1 MVVTKGT
8 KKQGPE
14 VGRMS
19 RRTAA
24 WLAWSVCAVCVALL
38 VLTLLLDFST
48 DDSLTRS
55 AWVFSR
61 RPAPALAVLT
71 GMLSLAFPT
80 VGALIASRLP
90 ANPIGWI
97 FCGVGLLYTAQRF
110 AQAYADYALL
120 VNFAFPGGE
129 YMVWFSGL
137 VNFRG
142 PVIAGIFVM
151 LLFPDGNLPSR
162 RWRIVAWTAVC
173 GAVLSELHAAFYPQ
187 DIGTSAYSVMNPFG
201 WVGGIWVGVIG
212 VGLTTYEFLDA
223 SGFIGETLLLTSSLA
238 GICSLALRLHR
249 ARGDERQQL
258 KWFLYAALPAALC
271 FSYVLLSFIVFDFT
285 MFVFGTPL
293 KLMVDD
299 YSDSVVGAFILQ
311 VILYVAVISL
321 LVVPV
326 FTYIAIVRY
335 HLYDIDVVINRTLV
349 YGALTS
355 CVVGIYVLAIVA
367 LGALF
372 QAQGNIAVSL
382 LATGLVAVLFQPIRS
397 RLQRGVNRLMYGERD
412 DPYVVISRLGRRL
425 EAALA
430 PDTVLPTLVETI
442 AQALKLPYAAIL
454 LKEGE
459 GFRTTA
465 AYGSPRGEPETLPL
479 VYQREELGRLV
490 LSPRSPG
497 EGFSDADRRLL
508 EDLARQA
515 EVAVHAVRLTT
526 DLQHSRERLVA
537 TREEERRRL
546 RRDLHDGL
554 GAQLAGLNVQAGT
567 LRRLIP
573 HDPDA
578 ADEVV
583 VELREELRG
592 AIADIRRLVYDLRP
606 PALDDLG
613 LTEALRRLA
622 ERYSS
627 EGEQLRVSVEAR
639 EDLPTLPAAVEV
651 AVYRIT
657 QEALTNVVRHARA
670 HSCVVRLA
678 VNDNVALEIVDDGVG
693 IPEERSAGVGLSSM
707 RERAAELGGSCVVQS
722 IPKGGTQVL
731 VRLPLPTLPK
741 ESPKE

>member
-24 WLAWSVCAVCVALL
+24 WLAWSVCAVCVALM
-38 VLTLLLDFST
+38 VLTLSLDFST

-61 RPAPALAVLT
+61 RPAPAIAVLT
-71 GMLSLAFPT
+71 GMVSLVYPA

-90 ANPIGWI
+90 TNPIGWI

-110 AQAYADYALL
+110 TQAYADYALL

-129 YMVWFSGL
+129 YMAWFSGL
-137 VNFRG
+137 VQFRG
-142 PVIAGIFVM
+142 PVLAGIFVM

-173 GAVLSELHAAFYPQ
+173 GAVLSELYAAFYPR
-187 DIGTSAYSVMNPFG
+187 DLNTAASVPNPFG

-212 VGLTTYEFLDA
+212 VGLTTYDLLNYSA
-223 SGFIGETLLLTSSLA
+223 LIGETLLLTSSLA
-238 GICSLALRLHR
+238 AICSLALRLHR

-258 KWFLYAALPAALC
+258 KWFLYAAVPAALC
-271 FSYVLLSFIVFDFT
+271 ASFVLLSFVVVDFT
-285 MFVFGTPL
+285 QLVLGTTL
-293 KLMVDD
+293 KPFWLNYD
-299 YSDSVVGAFILQ
+299 DSVVQAFIFQ
-311 VILYVAVISL
+311 AILYVALFSL
-321 LVVPV
+321 LVVPI
-326 FTYIAIVRY
+326 FTYIAIVRH

-349 YGALTS
+349 YGALS
-355 CVVGIYVLAIVA
+355 ACVVGIYVLAVVA

-372 QAQGNIAVSL
+372 QARGNLAVSL
-382 LATGLVAVLFQPIRS
+382 LATGLVAVLFQPLRS
-397 RLQRGVNRLMYGERD
+397 RLQRSVNRLMYGERD
-412 DPYVVISRLGRRL
+412 DPYAVISRLGRRL
-425 EAALA
+425 EATLA
-430 PDTVLPTLVETI
+430 PEAVLPTVVETI

-459 GFRTTA
+459 GFRTA
-465 AYGSPRGEPETLPL
+465 ATYGSPRGEPETLPL
-479 VYQREELGRLV
+479 VYQREEIGRLV
-490 LSPRSPG
+490 LSPRAPG
-497 EGFSDADRRLL
+497 ERFSDADRSLL

-515 EVAVHAVRLTT
+515 EVAVHAVTLTS
-526 DLQHSRERLVA
+526 DLQHSRERLVT

-573 HDPDA
+573 RDPDA
-578 ADEVV
+578 AEELV
-583 VELREELRG
+583 VELRDELRS

-613 LTEALRRLA
+613 LVESLRQLG
-622 ERYSS
+622 ERYGSKD
-627 EGEQLRVSVEAR
+627 EPLNVLVEAP
-639 EDLPTLPAAVEV
+639 EDLPDLPAAVEV

-670 HSCVVRLA
+670 RTCVVRLI
-678 VNDNVALEIVDDGVG
+678 VDEDVTLEIVDDGVS
-693 IPEERSAGVGLSSM
+693 IPAERSAGVGLSSM
-707 RERAAELGGSCVVQS
+707 HERASELGGSCVVEPT
-722 IPKGGTQVL
+722 PKGGTQVL
-731 VRLPLPTLPK
+731 VRLPLAK
-741 ESPKE
+741 E